1 MLDPNGDRVSKNH
14 KICPILVIRQNSFLK
29 LNMKNITL
37 CQCIMF
43 SLFFKFLVEKQ
54 VIVFRS
60 TGDDP
65 KEALDKA
72 LFNQMQALAQR
83 KKEAI
88 KVNVKEWNVT
98 PLI

>member
-1 MLDPNGDRVSKNH
+1 
-14 KICPILVIRQNSFLK
+14 
-29 LNMKNITL
+29 MKNIPL
-37 CQCIMF
+37 CQYIMF
-43 SLFFKFLVEKQ
+43 SLVFKFLVDKQ